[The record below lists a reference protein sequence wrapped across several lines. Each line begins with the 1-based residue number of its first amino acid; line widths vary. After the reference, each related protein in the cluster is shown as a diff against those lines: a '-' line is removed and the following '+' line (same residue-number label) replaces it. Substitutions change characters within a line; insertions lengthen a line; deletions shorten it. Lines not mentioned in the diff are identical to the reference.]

1 MTRQER
7 IQFWHKL
14 AQTATTINLQNIPT
28 FQPGLFANNPNII
41 QDLNKIAS
49 IYNKYLLQLS
59 QNKVGFNLTWQNP
72 TIDQAD
78 FTASLRYLYGLAKW
92 LSRVVSQNSPAY
104 SVDGLA
110 KLARD
115 LATTIMQTDLPEIPN
130 IKGEIIAISNDMLN
144 RLGGGAK

>member
-1 MTRQER
+1 MNLQKR

-28 FQPGLFANNPNII
+28 FMPGLFANNPNII
-41 QDLNKIAS
+41 QDLNRVAS

-59 QNKVGFNLTWQNP
+59 QNKIGFNLTWQNP

-78 FTASLRYLYGLAKW
+78 FTASMRYLYGLAKW
-92 LSRVVSQNSPAY
+92 LYRAVSQNSPAY
-104 SVDGLA
+104 SVEGLA

-130 IKGEIIAISNDMLN
+130 IKGEIVAISNDMLN
-144 RLGGGAK
+144 KLGGGK